1 MKKLI
6 YSMLAIAFLFS
17 CSTEPKYT
25 VEGTIEGLNAG
36 SAVLQKVK
44 DGQMETIDSVSIQN
58 GEFKF
63 TGTVE
68 MPEYHI
74 IKFADTLDAIPLFLE
89 NTKIKIDANADSIPN
104 AQITGSEITSLYRGF
119 EQQLMDYNLQF
130 RTLYND
136 YMQANMGGDMEKVK
150 QIEAE
155 YTKVEENQQQYIKDF
170 IADHST
176 TVLAPFITLNY
187 MMPYLSLEELEAVI
201 GKFSPEVADSK
212 YAKQLKER
220 VDVLKSV
227 AIGQPYIDFTMDD
240 PDGNP
245 VSLSSYV
252 GEGYVLVD
260 FWAGWCNPCRQENP
274 ILVENYKKYKD
285 QGFEIFGVSLDKT
298 RESWVNAIEADG
310 ITWPQVSEL
319 NYWDCSAR
327 DLYGFNSIP
336 HNVLIDPDG
345 IIIAKNLRGEELSE
359 KLAEL
364 FE

>member
-1 MKKLI
+1 MRKLF
-6 YSMLAIAFLFS
+6 YSLLAIAFLFS
-17 CSTEPKYT
+17 CSTETKYNI
-25 VEGTIEGLNAG
+25 EGQIEGLNSG

-44 DGQMETIDSVSIQN
+44 DGNLVTVDSVALQN
-58 GEFKF
+58 GKFSFK
-63 TGTVE
+63 GAVD
-68 MPEYHI
+68 MPEYHVI
-74 IKFADTLDAIPLFLE
+74 RFADTLDAIPLFLE
-89 NTKIKIDANADSIPN
+89 NTTVKVVAHVDSIPK
-104 AQITGSEITSLYRGF
+104 AEIEGSEVTTLYRTFEEQLMNYNMQFRSLYN
-119 EQQLMDYNLQF
+119 E
-130 RTLYND
+130 

-155 YTKVEENQQQYIKDF
+155 YTKVEEQQQQYIKDF
-170 IADHST
+170 IHENSS
-176 TVLAPFITLNY
+176 TVLSPFITLNY
-187 MMPYLSLEELEAVI
+187 MMPYLSIEELETIV
-201 GKFSPEVADSK
+201 GNFSAEVAESE
-212 YAKQLKER
+212 YAKDLNER
-220 VDVLKSV
+220 LDVLKSV

-252 GEGYVLVD
+252 GDQYVLID

-274 ILVENYKKYKD
+274 VLVENYEKYKD
-285 QGFEIFGVSLDKT
+285 KGFEIFGVSLDRT

-345 IIIAKNLRGEELSE
+345 IIIAKDLRGEELSK

-364 FE
+364 LD

>member
-1 MKKLI
+1 
-6 YSMLAIAFLFS
+6 
-17 CSTEPKYT
+17 
-25 VEGTIEGLNAG
+25 
-36 SAVLQKVK
+36 
-44 DGQMETIDSVSIQN
+44 
-58 GEFKF
+58 
-63 TGTVE
+63 
-68 MPEYHI
+68 
-74 IKFADTLDAIPLFLE
+74 
-89 NTKIKIDANADSIPN
+89 
-104 AQITGSEITSLYRGF
+104 
-119 EQQLMDYNLQF
+119 
-130 RTLYND
+130 
-136 YMQANMGGDMEKVK
+136 
-150 QIEAE
+150 
-155 YTKVEENQQQYIKDF
+155 
-170 IADHST
+170 
-176 TVLAPFITLNY
+176 